1 LRPLP
6 DLSDIAVPDSVLDPV
21 ADDFTQ
27 LLADQPHTFDSLQL
41 LLDPP
46 ADQALADLSILSDAI
61 DALGAFSDGVD
72 ATYGQLNTAI
82 ADLDYAQ
89 TISDVQALEKAFF
102 DSTNQSNVDYGTLG
116 IDLLTA
122 VVKVIVAVMK
132 DIINAILAA
141 IAWLVRAIIS
151 LAGAIAS
158 QPPPATFSGGDFPAP
173 PPIPGA

>member
-46 ADQALADLSILSDAI
+46 ADQALADLGALSDAI

-72 ATYGQLNTAI
+72 ATYAQLNTAI

-122 VVKVIVAVMK
+122 VFKVIVAVMK
-132 DIINAILAA
+132 DVINAIIAA
-141 IAWLVRAIIS
+141 INAIIRFLAS
-151 LAGAIAS
+151 LGS
-158 QPPPATFSGGDFPAP
+158 SVFFGPPSGVSSGGDFPAP
-173 PPIPGA
+173 PPSLAG